1 MHYKLQDLI
10 DMKQFQS
17 LQDRLNEI
25 YSFPSAI
32 IDNEGTIL
40 TATAWQDV
48 CTKYHRAN
56 EQCRRECIKSDR
68 YIMAH
73 LAEAD
78 PAVSYRCPHGL
89 IDNAIPI
96 IIDGKHLGNFF
107 TGQFFLEK
115 PNLEFFK
122 SQASKYGFNEAA
134 YLDAVRRVPIWKQ
147 EQLNS
152 YLLFIKGLIE
162 VIAGIGLK
170 NLNAIETA
178 RNLRD
183 SEEKHRTIIQTAMD
197 GFWLTDREGRLLQV
211 NDAYCRMSGYTEPEL
226 LAMNISDLEAQE
238 SPEDIVARIGRLMSG
253 RQERFETRH
262 RRKDGT
268 VYDLDASVQYLFMG
282 EGRIVAFFHDIAERK
297 RFEETLRSREAF
309 IRNIL
314 ESVDEGII
322 VIDRDYRVLSANKAF
337 SRIVALPETDVVGRF
352 CYDVSHGSDTPCFE
366 AGEDC
371 PVKYTFERGTSL
383 SVTHVHKDAAGASRH
398 LEIKTYPIRA
408 ESGRVVSAIE
418 TINDITEKTKLEE
431 QLRQA
436 QKMEAIGT
444 LAGGIAHDF
453 NNILTVITGYGNIVK
468 MHMKPD
474 DPHKASLSMILEA
487 SERAANLTQALLAF
501 SRKQAINTKPVDLN
515 SVVRNVEKL
524 LRRLIGEDIEF
535 IARLS
540 ETGLIT
546 MADPGQIEQVLMN
559 LATNARD
566 AMPEGG
572 SLIITTEETEHT
584 LPDSSGNGGI
594 RNGKYALISVSDT
607 GVGLDAQAKDKIFEP
622 FYTTKAPGKGTGLGL
637 AIAYG
642 IVKQHDG
649 NISVYSEPGK
659 GTTFR
664 IYIPLLQASVNDAPA
679 HSRAAPRGGTETI
692 LIAEDED
699 SVRRLIQ
706 TTLTDFGYRVIPC
719 VNGRDALD
727 KYALHKNEVDL
738 MLLDVIM
745 PVKSGRDVYDS
756 VRSSQPDMPILFMS
770 GYTADIL
777 RAKGIVEKEI
787 QMIPKPMEPYALLQK
802 IREMLDSA

>member
-1 MHYKLQDLI
+1 
-10 DMKQFQS
+10 MKQFQS

-32 IDNEGTIL
+32 IDNDGNIL
-40 TATAWQDV
+40 TATGWQDV
-48 CTKYHRAN
+48 CTKFHRMN
-56 EQCRRECIKSDR
+56 EQCRTECVKSDR
-68 YIMAH
+68 YIMEH
-73 LAEAD
+73 LAKAD

-89 IDNAIPI
+89 IDNATPI
-96 IIDGKHLGNFF
+96 IINGKHLGNFF
-107 TGQFFLEK
+107 TGQFFFEK
-115 PNLEFFK
+115 PDLEFFRR
-122 SQASKYGFNEAA
+122 QAKEFGFDEAA
-134 YLDAVRRVPIWKQ
+134 YLDAVRRVPIWTQ
-147 EQLNS
+147 GQLNS
-152 YLLFIKGLIE
+152 YLFFIKGLIE
-162 VIAGIGLK
+162 VIASIGLN
-170 NLNAIETA
+170 NLKAIETGQ
-178 RNLRD
+178 NLRD
-183 SEEKHRTIIQTAMD
+183 SEERHRTIVQTAMD
-197 GFWLTDREGRLLQV
+197 GFWLTDRDGRLLQV
-211 NDAYCRMSGYTEPEL
+211 NEAYCRMSGYSESEL

-238 SPEDIVARIGRLMSG
+238 SPEDIAARIGRLISG
-253 RQERFETRH
+253 GQERFETRH

-268 VYDLDASVQYLFMG
+268 VYDLDASVQYRLMG
-282 EGRIVAFFHDIAERK
+282 EGRIVAFFHDITERK
-297 RFEETLRSREAF
+297 RFEETLRNREAF

-314 ESVDEGII
+314 ESVDEGFI

-337 SRIVALPETDVVGRF
+337 SRIVAIPESDVIGRH

-371 PVKYTFERGTSL
+371 PVKYTLEHGTAH
-383 SVTHVHKDAAGASRH
+383 SVTHVHKDTAGASRH
-398 LEIKTYPIRA
+398 LEIKTYPIRD

-453 NNILTVITGYGNIVK
+453 NNILTVIIGYGNIVK

-474 DPHKASLSMILEA
+474 DPHQASMIMLLEA
-487 SERAANLTQALLAF
+487 SERAAHLTQALLAF
-501 SRKQAINTKPVDLN
+501 SRKQAINPKPVDLN
-515 SVVRNVEKL
+515 SVVKNVEKL
-524 LRRLIGEDIEF
+524 LRRLIGEDIEL

-572 SLIITTEETEHT
+572 SLVITTEEMEHSRPNIT
-584 LPDSSGNGGI
+584 GNGDL
-594 RNGKYALISVSDT
+594 RNGKYAMISVSDT
-607 GVGLDAQAKDKIFEP
+607 GVGFDSQTKEKIFEP
-622 FYTTKAPGKGTGLGL
+622 FFTTKAPGKGTGLGL

-664 IYIPLLQASVNDAPA
+664 IYIPLLQALVNDAPA
-679 HSRAAPRGGTETI
+679 HSRVAPRGGTETI
-692 LIAEDED
+692 LLAEDEE
-699 SVRRLIQ
+699 SVRGLIQ
-706 TTLTDFGYRVIPC
+706 KTLADFGYRVISC
-719 VNGRDALD
+719 VNGQDALD
-727 KYALHKNEVDL
+727 KYALHKNEVAL

-756 VRSSQPDMPILFMS
+756 VRSSQPEMPILFMS

-777 RAKGIVEKEI
+777 RAKGIVEEEI

-802 IREMLDSA
+802 IRKMLDKN